1 MCFRQGTWQFMAA
14 DLVESSEIPQ
24 TLEHDLESFFWVILW
39 VVMTRVPTNWT
50 DEARS
55 ILINETMSPK
65 VYSHTGGT
73 VKENW
78 LVATSLKKFKTPTSP
93 SLGEFVKV
101 LLKSVSARYREP
113 PSPTTGASD
122 PFLLLGQPKPN
133 PSTEQVQEV
142 QVGLKFL
149 KSHWTLL
156 EQFESALNHEWPP
169 NDEAR
174 LMGIMQPDSVVNYS
188 TKRARSAVGAKGGFD
203 MEESASKRRA
213 GEC

>member
-1 MCFRQGTWQFMAA
+1 MAA
-14 DLVESSEIPQ
+14 NLVESSEIPQ
-24 TLEHDLESFFWVILW
+24 TVEHDLESFFWVILW
-39 VVMTRVPTNWT
+39 IVMTRVPTNWT

-55 ILINETMSPK
+55 ILINDTMSPK
-65 VYSHTGGT
+65 VYYHTGGLG
-73 VKENW
+73 KKNW

-113 PSPTTGASD
+113 PSPTTEVDD
-122 PFLLLGQPKPN
+122 PFLLHGQPKPN

-142 QVGLKFL
+142 QVGSKFL

-169 NDEAR
+169 DDEAR
-174 LMGIMQPDSVVNYS
+174 LMGIMQPSSV
-188 TKRARSAVGAKGGFD
+188 KRARSAVGVKGGFD
-203 MEESASKRRA
+203 MEESASKRHA
-213 GEC
+213 GER